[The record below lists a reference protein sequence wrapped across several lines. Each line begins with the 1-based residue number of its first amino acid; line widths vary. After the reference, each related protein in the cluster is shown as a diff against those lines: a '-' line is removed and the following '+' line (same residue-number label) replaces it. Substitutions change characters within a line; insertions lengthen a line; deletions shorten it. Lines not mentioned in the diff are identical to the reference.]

1 MTATIYALC
10 DSRESDP
17 VRRVRYIG
25 QTVKRLDVRL
35 YKHWQTTNAGE
46 TTYRARWMRTV
57 RAAGADVLIEPI
69 AVVPVEDRDRAEMA
83 AIATALAGGSPLT
96 NATAGGDG
104 VRGYSFPVEV
114 RQRMSA
120 AASRRRASPETREK
134 MRIAMKAATAGK
146 DMAARVRGR
155 KRSDE
160 HKRRIAEAVGA
171 RCRGVRL
178 SEATKAAMRLGQ
190 QRRRAAELEARS

>member
-10 DSRESDP
+10 DSRELDP
-17 VRRVRYIG
+17 IRRVRYIG
-25 QTVKRLDVRL
+25 QTIKPLAVRL

-46 TTYRARWMRTV
+46 STYRARWMRVV
-57 RAAGADVLIEPI
+57 RAAGGAVLIEPI
-69 AVVPVEDRDRAEMA
+69 AVVPIEDRARAEVA
-83 AIATALAGGSPLT
+83 AIAAALAGGAPLT

-104 VRGYSFPVEV
+104 VRGYSFPAEV

-134 MRIAMKAATAGK
+134 MRIAMKAATVGK
-146 DMAARVRGR
+146 DMASRVTGR
-155 KRSDE
+155 KRSAA
-160 HKRRIAEAVGA
+160 HRRRIAEAVGA

-178 SEATKAAMRLGQ
+178 SEATKAKMRLGQ
-190 QRRRAAELEARS
+190 RRRRESEREARL